1 MVCIVFGAIAR
12 PFLALFAWL
21 ARSTCREARKNKSS
35 CPPPFPTYGDPMTA
49 GVDYHTLRDA
59 GLCVRCGVTRS
70 APQALCPDCATRR
83 SRYLAE
89 HRRAYT
95 SSHAAHVAAFARD
108 PAAHMTACVAARLR
122 PACAVRRIAVG
133 DRQPHDAYVNGRL
146 AVAIDRGTRIMY
158 ARAVISAHGPMY
170 VLGGQTRI
178 FCGAPENNSRSA
190 KP

>member
-1 MVCIVFGAIAR
+1 M
-12 PFLALFAWL
+12 P
-21 ARSTCREARKNKSS
+21 EH
-35 CPPPFPTYGDPMTA
+35 
-49 GVDYHTLRDA
+49 VDYRTLRDA
-59 GLCVRCGVTRS
+59 GICVRCGVARS
-70 APQALCPDCATRR
+70 DRALCPDCAARR
-83 SRYLAE
+83 SAY
-89 HRRAYT
+89 RA

-146 AVAIDRGTRIMY
+146 ALAIDRGTRIVY